1 MHFLVVRR
9 GAGAVDAA
17 QQPDEAGGRLVLGH
31 ALGEFAAPARAG
43 DGEGLRLGAGGA
55 LAGHLEHVGPAV
67 QHGQQEV
74 AALHVGNAD
83 DPGLLAH
90 VEPGGGVQRVGIRRG
105 DVAELCV
112 RVGARAHE
120 LAHRPAVAL
129 GLLDVGHDAAR
140 HLHRHQ
146 RVAVHIGFGRDQGG
160 LGLLGQV
167 LGRLG
172 RCLGRGLRVGSRR
185 GRRLF
190 DLLFL
195 LAAGHQQRA
204 DSHRRQHALQTSS
217 VLHCRPPE

>member
-1 MHFLVVRR
+1 MAVCALVPVVRLP
-9 GAGAVDAA
+9 GTWN
-17 QQPDEAGGRLVLGH
+17 
-31 ALGEFAAPARAG
+31 
-43 DGEGLRLGAGGA
+43 
-55 LAGHLEHVGPAV
+55 VGPTV

-120 LAHRPAVAL
+120 LAIGPRFAL

-146 RVAVHIGFGRDQGG
+146 RASRTPQASGRIRGG

-172 RCLGRGLRVGSRR
+172 CRLGRGLRVGSRR
-185 GRRLF
+185 PPPFRSSLPACRRPP
-190 DLLFL
+190 
-195 LAAGHQQRA
+195 ARA